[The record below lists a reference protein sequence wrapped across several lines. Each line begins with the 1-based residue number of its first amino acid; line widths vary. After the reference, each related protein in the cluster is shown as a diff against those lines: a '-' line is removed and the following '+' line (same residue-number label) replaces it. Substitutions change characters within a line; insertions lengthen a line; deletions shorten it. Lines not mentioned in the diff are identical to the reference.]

1 MNNNTEIQTAAPAST
16 WSHLDWFQIMTDEH
30 HEDNYRTPAF
40 RNGRQQ
46 IPLAIHLTA
55 RNGLGEFHTITQEE
69 MSSLKIINYYTSEV
83 IPHAWRKN
91 EYDYYRDYTSTL
103 KNADKGVRPADYTT
117 RNGSL
122 DVAAVYQLFSEGS
135 TIVLAFLDN
144 VLPPLT
150 SICRGLERELNFP
163 VQANAY
169 LTPARAQGAKYH
181 YDTHDVFVLQV
192 IGSKHWTM
200 YGTPLELPLANQ
212 DFDSR
217 THERGAS
224 TMEFELEPG
233 DVAYIPRGLVH
244 DARSSKELSL
254 HITVGI
260 LCYRWADLLL
270 EWVADASLNDPA
282 FRKSLPPGFAREGS
296 DRSQLQEISANLL
309 KRVATNSDCSAA
321 ITRFADQWI
330 SACPP
335 LLAGQMEQIALL
347 DRLRMQ
353 SIVGARP
360 SIVFRSQKDSSSISV
375 HAFARKITFP
385 VHVENALRF
394 ALNEFRFS
402 IGNLPGNLDDSGKL
416 ALVRRLVRE
425 GLMAVLGV

>member
-1 MNNNTEIQTAAPAST
+1 VEKRLSSCLELPVSLDWLINPTTTAA
-16 WSHLDWFQIMTDEH
+16 F
-30 HEDNYRTPAF
+30 F
-40 RNGRQQ
+40 
-46 IPLAIHLTA
+46 
-55 RNGLGEFHTITQEE
+55 
-69 MSSLKIINYYTSEV
+69 
-83 IPHAWRKN
+83 N
-91 EYDYYRDYTSTL
+91 EYWEQNPLVISRRRSDYFSSVLSLDDVDRAITSLNLTYPSITL

-144 VLPPLT
+144 VLPRLT

-200 YGTPLELPLANQ
+200 YGTPLQLPLANQ
-212 DFDSR
+212 DFDSG

-360 SIVFRSQKDSSSISV
+360 SIVFRTQRDSSSISV

-402 IGNLPGNLDDSGKL
+402 IGDLPGNLDDSGKL

>member
-1 MNNNTEIQTAAPAST
+1 MEKRLSSCLELPVSLDWLINPTTTAA
-16 WSHLDWFQIMTDEH
+16 F
-30 HEDNYRTPAF
+30 F
-40 RNGRQQ
+40 
-46 IPLAIHLTA
+46 
-55 RNGLGEFHTITQEE
+55 
-69 MSSLKIINYYTSEV
+69 
-83 IPHAWRKN
+83 N
-91 EYDYYRDYTSTL
+91 EYWEQNPLVISRRRSDYFSSVLSLDDVDRAITSLNLTYPSITL

-200 YGTPLELPLANQ
+200 YGTPLQLPLANQ

-282 FRKSLPPGFAREGS
+282 FRKSLPPGFAREDF
-296 DRSQLQEISANLL
+296 DRGRAQEIVQTLL
-309 KRVATNSDCSAA
+309 ELLAGNSDCGA
-321 ITRFADQWI
+321 ILDYFADKWI
-330 SACPP
+330 AASPP
-335 LLAGQMEQIALL
+335 LLNEQMDQLALL
-347 DRLRMQ
+347 EQLRIE
-353 SIVGARP
+353 SVVGVRSSA
-360 SIVFRSQKDSSSISV
+360 VFRVEKHSSSTSV
-375 HAFARKITFP
+375 CAFGRKISFP
-385 VHVENALRF
+385 AHADSALQF
-394 ALNEFRFS
+394 ALSQQRLS
-402 IGNLPGNLDDSGKL
+402 IRELPGNLDNDGKL
-416 ALVRRLVRE
+416 VLVRRLVRE
-425 GLMAVLGV
+425 GLVVVLAV

>member
-1 MNNNTEIQTAAPAST
+1 MEQSSLIELSLRHQNKAEVSKILRMTKTNNGEVIQTLRAPDRSK
-16 WSHLDWFQIMTDEH
+16 
-30 HEDNYRTPAF
+30 RF
-40 RNGRQQ
+40 RRARRIRSKAVLNF
-46 IPLAIHLTA
+46 LT
-55 RNGLGEFHTITQEE
+55 RI
-69 MSSLKIINYYTSEV
+69 
-83 IPHAWRKN
+83 
-91 EYDYYRDYTSTL
+91 
-103 KNADKGVRPADYTT
+103 
-117 RNGSL
+117 
-122 DVAAVYQLFSEGS
+122 YQLFSEGS

-144 VLPPLT
+144 LLPPLT

-181 YDTHDVFVLQV
+181 YDTHDIFVLQV

-360 SIVFRSQKDSSSISV
+360 SIVFRTQRDSSSISV
-375 HAFARKITFP
+375 HAFARKISFP

-402 IGNLPGNLDDSGKL
+402 IGDLPGNLDDSGKL

-425 GLMAVLGV
+425 GLLAVLAV